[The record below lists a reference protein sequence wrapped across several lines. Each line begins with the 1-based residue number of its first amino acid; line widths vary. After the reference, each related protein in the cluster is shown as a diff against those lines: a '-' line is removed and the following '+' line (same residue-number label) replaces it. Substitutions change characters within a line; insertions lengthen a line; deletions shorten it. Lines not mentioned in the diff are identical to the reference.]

1 MISVKL
7 LGGNTVQV
15 DTNGLKKM
23 EDVKCR
29 LKAQNN
35 IKYPFKMV
43 GEPISNVV
51 DDEYIKKLLKS
62 KQYESYRLS
71 LDEWAHTMLTI
82 NSDLNHQKE
91 QTVMDMHRVTSFNL
105 LRRKLVEDGHVK
117 DNEDYKVLFNDTV
130 LGMSNYSVQEG
141 ARDIP
146 WQMWTGEAEINL
158 LPLSQSDSE
167 AVSDID
173 DISLDSLP
181 LTLFSDAHSLA
192 SIGSPARS
200 YVSTRDSL
208 SDVRDPP
215 YVMFNGVAVCP
226 LIVTNRDN
234 TVQDII
240 ERAVCFV
247 LRDELCDDRDI
258 DHYTLEV
265 NGMEL
270 SSDLFI
276 NLAINYINNFDDYEL
291 IYHETGGNEARV
303 WVNNVMFGDGLTTC
317 PLFRSD
323 IDLPVK
329 FIIDRAVVF
338 VVDHA
343 LCDDLDPSHYTLEVN
358 GMELYPEDDM
368 HMALDYI
375 STTDIFVLI
384 HHKAIDI
391 NVKMI
396 FDQGKVV
403 CLPFHGTD
411 TVDSMKHHIADLY
424 DGLDPDEIR
433 IAYRSDYLDDDEEIR
448 DIFSGNADPF
458 LYASV
463 GGPGGGKRKLE
474 DRMVDAHNLVSK
486 NEAAVSPDN
495 QFMTQ
500 LQNLHAFVYNNQ
512 NVFEEFL
519 KVIPANLA
527 QKLSDAWY
535 GSDQTNVDRLV
546 EIIWNCLCTDYAS
559 IQKVEKDANEA
570 RKVITSLLTL
580 AYLKQF
586 PDTNGSNCEHETF
599 QAMIDKKME
608 DFEREV
614 EIQRRVN
621 ERLQQQN
628 VQIDDPDL

>member
-1 MISVKL
+1 M
-7 LGGNTVQV
+7 
-15 DTNGLKKM
+15 
-23 EDVKCR
+23 
-29 LKAQNN
+29 
-35 IKYPFKMV
+35 
-43 GEPISNVV
+43 
-51 DDEYIKKLLKS
+51 
-62 KQYESYRLS
+62 
-71 LDEWAHTMLTI
+71 
-82 NSDLNHQKE
+82 
-91 QTVMDMHRVTSFNL
+91 
-105 LRRKLVEDGHVK
+105 
-117 DNEDYKVLFNDTV
+117 
-130 LGMSNYSVQEG
+130 
-141 ARDIP
+141 
-146 WQMWTGEAEINL
+146 
-158 LPLSQSDSE
+158 
-167 AVSDID
+167 
-173 DISLDSLP
+173 
-181 LTLFSDAHSLA
+181 TLFSNAHSLA

-200 YVSTRDSL
+200 YVSTRHSL

-226 LIVTNRDN
+226 LIVTDRDN
-234 TVQDII
+234 TVKDII

-247 LRDELCDDRDI
+247 LRDELCGDRDI

-265 NGMEL
+265 NGVEL

-276 NLAINYINNFDDYEL
+276 NHAIYYINNFDDYEL
-291 IYHETGGNEARV
+291 IHHE
-303 WVNNVMFGDGLTTC
+303 
-317 PLFRSD
+317 
-323 IDLPVK
+323 
-329 FIIDRAVVF
+329 
-338 VVDHA
+338 
-343 LCDDLDPSHYTLEVN
+343 
-358 GMELYPEDDM
+358 
-368 HMALDYI
+368 
-375 STTDIFVLI
+375 
-384 HHKAIDI
+384 AIDI
-391 NVKMI
+391 SVKMI
-396 FDQGKVV
+396 FDQGKVI

-411 TVDSMKHHIADLY
+411 NVDRVKHHIAHLY
-424 DGLDPDEIR
+424 DGLNPGEIR
-433 IAYRSDYLDDDEEIR
+433 IAYRSDYLDDDEEIKKN
-448 DIFSGNADPF
+448 IFTGNPDPF

-463 GGPGGGKRKLE
+463 GGSGGGKRKLE

-535 GSDQTNVDRLV
+535 GSDQTYNADRLV

>member
-29 LKAQNN
+29 LKGQNN

-43 GEPISNVV
+43 GSPLSNVV
-51 DDEYIKKLLKS
+51 DSEYIKKVMKCEYYQS
-62 KQYESYRLS
+62 FCLS

-82 NSDLNHQKE
+82 NSDLNNTKKR
-91 QTVMDMHRVTSFNL
+91 TSMDMHRVTSFNL

-130 LGMSNYSVQEG
+130 LGLSNYSDQEG
-141 ARDIP
+141 AQKIP

-192 SIGSPARS
+192 SIGSPASS
-200 YVSTRDSL
+200 YVSTRHSL

-226 LIVTNRDN
+226 LIVTDRDN
-234 TVQDII
+234 TVKDII
-240 ERAVCFV
+240 DRAVCFV
-247 LRDELCDDRDI
+247 LRDELCDDDDI
-258 DHYTLEV
+258 DNYTLKV
-265 NGMEL
+265 NGEEL
-270 SSDLFI
+270 SSDCLVSEVLYNI
-276 NLAINYINNFDDYEL
+276 DNSDDYEL
-291 IYHETGGNEARV
+291 IY
-303 WVNNVMFGDGLTTC
+303 
-317 PLFRSD
+317 
-323 IDLPVK
+323 
-329 FIIDRAVVF
+329 
-338 VVDHA
+338 
-343 LCDDLDPSHYTLEVN
+343 
-358 GMELYPEDDM
+358 
-368 HMALDYI
+368 
-375 STTDIFVLI
+375 
-384 HHKAIDI
+384 HKAIDI

-411 TVDSMKHHIADLY
+411 TVDSMKHRIACLH

-535 GSDQTNVDRLV
+535 GSDQTNADRLV

-628 VQIDDPDL
+628 VQIDNPDL